1 MKQLSKKTHAMATM
15 TSTLN
20 NGKAKF
26 FTLLH
31 ERMEEKGDF
40 PALSKSVRD
49 FCKTTQDENFNVADI
64 TGIILSDFALTQKVI
79 RLANSVTYSSIGEEI
94 TTISK
99 AAMVIGF
106 EALTYLVLSVRLM
119 DTLSISAS
127 DSAVTRAE
135 MTQAL
140 LAGDIARKIAAKTRL
155 KNAEEA
161 VVCTL
166 MHHLG
171 RLLLVFYFPEEWS
184 RIEKVSAD
192 RSLSQNDTA
201 LKIIGVTL
209 DEISQE
215 VAKIWCLPQKIASS
229 MMSPSSVVETNLPG
243 SPGWLRMMANFAGEA
258 AATVT
263 KNGADDGLQEI
274 TSLYSSALLIPVA
287 TMTESVNL
295 AINDAR
301 ESIILKAVSASH
313 GKPAD
318 SIKQL
323 TAGVQE
329 TTAAL
334 AKGENFGSML
344 NLVLETLYGSMGFN
358 RVAAFLRDGKAFKG
372 RVGFGNAM
380 PEVLTNLSFPV
391 IYTADVFHLALHNNE
406 DVFIGDGTGPTVVS
420 MPSWLTETLPDVR
433 AFILLPMS
441 LNGRPIGLLYG
452 DFRKGTKEMVEEEEM
467 VLMRSLRDG
476 LMQSLSSK

>member
-1 MKQLSKKTHAMATM
+1 M
-15 TSTLN
+15 TSTPN
-20 NGKAKF
+20 NGKAEF
-26 FTLLH
+26 FALLH
-31 ERMEEKGDF
+31 KRMEEKGDF

-49 FCKTTQDENFNVADI
+49 FCKTTQDENFNVSDI

-79 RLANSVTYSSIGEEI
+79 RLANSAVYSSTGEEI

-106 EALTYLVLSVRLM
+106 EALTHLVLSVRLV
-119 DTLSISAS
+119 DTLSISAP
-127 DSAVTRAE
+127 DSAVARAE

-140 LAGDIARKIAAKTRL
+140 LAGDIARKIAAKTRI
-155 KNAEEA
+155 KNVEEA

-171 RLLLVFYFPEEWS
+171 RLLVVFYFPEEWS

-192 RSLSQNDTA
+192 KSLSQNETA
-201 LKIIGVTL
+201 LKIIGLTL

-215 VAKIWCLPQKIASS
+215 VAKIWCLPQKIANS

-263 KNGADDGLQEI
+263 ENGIGDGLQEI
-274 TSLYSSALLIPVA
+274 ASLYSSALLIPVA

-295 AINDAR
+295 AVNDAKKP
-301 ESIILKAVSASH
+301 SILGAVSASH

-318 SIKQL
+318 SIEQL

-329 TTAAL
+329 TTNAL
-334 AKGENFGSML
+334 AKGENFGSIL
-344 NLVLETLYGSMGFN
+344 NLALETLYGSMGFN

-372 RVGFGNAM
+372 KLGFGNAM
-380 PEVLTNLSFPV
+380 PEVLTNLSFPET
-391 IYTADVFHLALHNNE
+391 YAADVFHLALLNNE
-406 DVFIGDGTGPTVVS
+406 DVFIGEVTGPVAAS
-420 MPSWLTETLPDVR
+420 IPSWLTETLPDVR
-433 AFILLPMS
+433 AFILLPMN

-452 DFRKGTKEMVEEEEM
+452 DYKKGTKEMAEEEEI
-467 VLMRSLRDG
+467 VLMRSLRDS
-476 LMQSLSSK
+476 LMKSLGSK